1 MGSELISVIV
11 PVYNAEKYL
20 RACLDSLRQQR
31 YSAIEVWMVDDGST
45 DGSGA
50 ICDEYEAADSRFH
63 AVHQQ
68 NAGVSAARN
77 AGIRM
82 AGGKYIGF
90 IDSDDWIE
98 PEFYETLAGLF
109 DGGHEHVL
117 LLPGRRKTVPAH
129 GKDGGGGL
137 PGGRCPGVYCGR

>member
-1 MGSELISVIV
+1 MGSELISIIV

-20 RACLDSLRQQR
+20 RACLDSLRQQQ

-68 NAGVSAARN
+68 NARSSISRTVDGILTLLRLWHARKPAALIFRTGSPSMY
-77 AGIRM
+77 AGITR
-82 AGGKYIGF
+82 
-90 IDSDDWIE
+90 S
-98 PEFYETLAGLF
+98 PS
-109 DGGHEHVL
+109 
-117 LLPGRRKTVPAH
+117 
-129 GKDGGGGL
+129 
-137 PGGRCPGVYCGR
+137 